1 MANKPQSRRER
12 SRQKRQS
19 QKRRSQFIWGAFIIG
34 ALAFVGYAAWQVG
47 FALWRSSQST
57 TGETAELM
65 ESILH
70 VDEGTP
76 VDYNTDPPTSG
87 EHYARPLPA
96 GFFEDTPAGYDAG
109 QPQAH
114 IVHSMEH
121 GYVIFWYNCEII
133 SENECTD
140 LKEGIQSVMS
150 DFNFLEVIAFPW
162 NSIDVP
168 LVMTS
173 WGQIQPFESFDH
185 VAARDFVTFNQN
197 KSPEAQ
203 AP

>member
-1 MANKPQSRRER
+1 MSNAPLSPRER
-12 SRQKRQS
+12 QRQKRQS
-19 QKRRSQFIWGAFIIG
+19 QKRRSQLIWGAFI
-34 ALAFVGYAAWQVG
+34 LAGVAVVGYAAWQVG
-47 FALWRSSQST
+47 FSVWRASQST
-57 TGETAELM
+57 TGQTEELM

-70 VDEGTP
+70 VDVGTP
-76 VDYNTDPPTSG
+76 IEYNTDPPTSG
-87 EHYARPLPA
+87 EHYAEPLPA
-96 GFFEDTPAGYDAG
+96 GFFEETPAGYDAE
-109 QPQAH
+109 QPEAH

-133 SENECTD
+133 SADECTD
-140 LKEGIQSVMS
+140 LKEDIQGVMNG
-150 DFNFLEVIAFPW
+150 FNFLEVIAFPW

-173 WGQIQPFESFDH
+173 WGQSQAFESFDD
-185 VAARDFVTFNQN
+185 VAARTFVTFNQN

>member
-1 MANKPQSRRER
+1 MVNKVKSRRER
-12 SRQKRQS
+12 TRQKRQS
-19 QKRRSQFIWGAFIIG
+19 EKRLAQLIWGAFILG
-34 ALAFVGYAAWQVG
+34 ALGLISFAAWQVG
-47 FALWRSSQST
+47 FSLWRSSQST
-57 TGETAELM
+57 TGESAELM

-76 VDYNTDPPTSG
+76 IDYNTDPPTSG

-96 GFFEDTPAGYDAG
+96 GFFEETPLGYDAE
-109 QPQAH
+109 QPEAH

-121 GYVIFWYNCEII
+121 GYVIFWYNCEVI
-133 SENECTD
+133 SEDDCTD

-150 DFNFLEVIAFPW
+150 EFNFLEVIAFPW
-162 NSIDVP
+162 NSIDEP

-173 WGQIQPFESFDH
+173 WGQIQRFDSFDRM
-185 VAARDFVTFNQN
+185 AAREFVFFNQN